1 MLANLSRRA
10 ILLVYAIIIIVP
22 LTIVIFG
29 SFKTNEELFNKPF
42 NLPESFAPTNYQE
55 VLTGGDLAGAF
66 LNSTI
71 VAIVSVPATLFIA
84 SLAAYAVSRIPGFLS
99 WLIFGFLILGM
110 AIPAQTNMIA
120 LYVLFSQLG
129 LLNSLAGLMLA
140 NVVATLPIAVF
151 ILTGFMKTLP
161 KELFEASAID
171 GTGPWRVYRS
181 IVMPLSA
188 PSLAAAGIFLAVI
201 HWNELL
207 YPLLFVQSP
216 DVRTLPLAL
225 LSFQGEYQTNYPLL
239 FASVILAS
247 APIVVAYVFL
257 QRYFVAGITAG
268 ANKG

>member
-1 MLANLSRRA
+1 MLATLSRRA
-10 ILLVYAIIIIVP
+10 ILAVYAIIILIP
-22 LTIVIFG
+22 LTVVIFG
-29 SFKTNEELFNKPF
+29 SFKSNEELFASPF
-42 NLPESFAPTNYQE
+42 GLPGSFVPGNYQE
-55 VLTGGDLAGAF
+55 VLTGGDLSGAF
-66 LNSTI
+66 LNSVI
-71 VAIVSVPATLFIA
+71 VAGVSVPATLFLA
-84 SLAAYAVSRIPGFLS
+84 SLAAYAVSRIPGVIS

-120 LYVLFSQLG
+120 LYVLFGQLG
-129 LLNSLAGLMLA
+129 LLNSLAGLILA
-140 NVVATLPIAVF
+140 NIVATLPIAVF